1 MLDREHGIAS
11 SPGRTNTENGCTYQI
26 CFSPQSRVI
35 RVGVFLLLLLV
46 MALAYL
52 SLIASNWSRR
62 GNEHSYA
69 IAPKSISHRDY
80 GGLQLFLVYH
90 AYANPRNPLIDKL
103 VYDQLSD
110 VRKSGLFQAA
120 QEFHVTVT
128 CGAVCDD
135 PTVNKTVQAVKTAA
149 PQVSSIFVDNDPN
162 FEYLGV
168 HKAWELRKSCRS
180 VRKCVILYFHSK
192 SASNGF
198 DGKRSRS
205 YTNIMLNKLVVEDWR
220 YVLDAFR
227 TQQNLSLAGMNAGC
241 PGYRY
246 IFHKYWWARGAFLET
261 LPEPEKM
268 PHGRFYY
275 EEWLGLSSEQDAV
288 ALELCERCQGIPSPD
303 VCTENNMEY
312 AIKCTDK
319 LTAMMT
325 GICADQEIRNGFIH
339 DQIINFCKS

>member
-1 MLDREHGIAS
+1 MLNQEPGVAS
-11 SPGRTNTENGCTYQI
+11 SPGQTTRADGSIYRRLL
-26 CFSPQSRVI
+26 SPQI
-35 RVGVFLLLLLV
+35 RMGSFLLLLLM
-46 MALAYL
+46 MAIAYL
-52 SLIASNWSRR
+52 SVITSNWSKKTNKYNYV
-62 GNEHSYA
+62 GV
-69 IAPKSISHRDY
+69 PKSTSHRKY
-80 GGLQLFLVYH
+80 RGLQVLLVYH
-90 AYANPRNPLIDKL
+90 IYANPRNPLIDKL

-110 VRKSGLFQAA
+110 VKKSGLFQAA

-180 VRKCVILYFHSK
+180 VHKCVILYFHSK

-227 TQQNLSLAGMNAGC
+227 TQQNLSLAGMNAAC

-246 IFHKYWWARGAFLET
+246 IFHNYWWARGAFLET
-261 LPEPEKM
+261 IPEPEKM
-268 PHGRFYY
+268 PRDRFYY
-275 EEWLGLSSEQDAV
+275 EEWLGLSSVDDAV
-288 ALELCERCQGIPSPD
+288 ALELCERRQGIPSPYP
-303 VCTENNMEY
+303 CTKRNMEY
-312 AIKCTDK
+312 ANKCTDS
-319 LTAMMT
+319 LTAKLT
-325 GICADQEIRNGFIH
+325 GICDDQEVRDGFIH
-339 DQIINFCKS
+339 DQIIKFC